1 MRLRSRH
8 RFCAL
13 LASIACFGAPLMPLL
28 AVAQAPERHLQ
39 PQPMEGPYL
48 KREGFVD
55 SNGVMIYFESV
66 GRGAPLVVLHG
77 GPGSDHLYFLPYL
90 VPLARH
96 HQLIFVDERGCGQ
109 TSRLRDPAGYTLENM
124 TDDVEAVRRALGLGK
139 ISLLGHSFG
148 GILAQAYAL
157 KYQHNLSHL
166 ILAST
171 SYSAQAVNADF
182 RRIREDLAPDIRT
195 KIDAYEKSGIYG
207 PDGAYL
213 PEYER
218 LVGEAQLPY
227 NYQRPPPSVASAY
240 HGISWDVLR
249 EMWVRSSDFVLDGNL
264 EGFDFTRALG
274 TLRIPTLVILGDHD
288 LISIPVARTMQSLI
302 PGSKLI
308 VMEHSAHMT
317 FVDDPATFLADVEAF
332 LR

>member
-1 MRLRSRH
+1 MRTRSRH
-8 RFCAL
+8 CSYAL
-13 LASIACFGAPLMPLL
+13 LVSIACFGAPPMPLP
-28 AVAQAPERHLQ
+28 AVAQAPERH
-39 PQPMEGPYL
+39 PQTRPLEGPYF
-48 KREGFVD
+48 KREGFVG
-55 SNGVMIYFESV
+55 SNGVMIYFESL

-77 GPGSDHLYFLPYL
+77 GPGSDHSYFLPYL
-90 VPLARH
+90 APLARR

-109 TSRLRDPAGYTLENM
+109 SSRLRDPAGYTLENM
-124 TDDVEAVRRALGLGK
+124 ADDVEAVRRTLGLGK
-139 ISLLGHSFG
+139 ISVLGHSFG

-157 KYQHNLSHL
+157 KYQRNLSHL

-182 RRIREDLAPDIRT
+182 RRIREGLAPDVRA
-195 KIDAYEKSGIYG
+195 KIDAYEKTGIYG

-218 LVGEAQLPY
+218 LVGDAQLPY
-227 NYQRPPPSVASAY
+227 NYVRPPPSVASAY

-264 EGFDFTRALG
+264 AGFDFTQGLA
-274 TLRIPTLVILGDHD
+274 TLRIPTLLILGDHD
-288 LISIPVARTMQSLI
+288 LISVPVGHTMQSLI
-302 PGSKLI
+302 PGSRLI